1 MANPD
6 RPKGFTPIKHTSG
19 APWTGQVRAA
29 PCGDGEDIFIGDFVS
44 LVSGLVLPADTND
57 TTLLGVAVGFG
68 KKDPST
74 GAFASAFNPSDLGTL
89 YYDDSANTH
98 TDWVVY
104 YVPARDMIF
113 EAQTA
118 VDLSASTLGANC
130 DLLGTGGSTTTGR
143 SAQEVTTSTNADFI
157 IVERPQY
164 PDNDPTLINE
174 RVWVQATQ
182 TETVFD

>member
-1 MANPD
+1 MANVDAP
-6 RPKGFTPIKHTSG
+6 RGFTPIRYTSG
-19 APWTGQVRAA
+19 APWMGQCVAF

-57 TTLLGVAVGFG
+57 ATLLGVAVGFG
-68 KKDPST
+68 KKTPE
-74 GAFASAFNPSDLGTL
+74 GNYAIAANPNDLETL

-104 YVPARDMIF
+104 VVSARDMVF
-113 EAQTA
+113 EVQTA
-118 VDLSASTLGANC
+118 VDLSASTLGATV

-143 SAQEVTTSTNADFI
+143 SAQEVTTSSNADFI
-157 IVERPQY
+157 IVQRPQY

-174 RVWVQATQ
+174 KLWVQAVQ